1 MNAACFICGAT
12 ETAGGAPGYRRCV
25 GCGHETLAAG
35 EAQVLMVNDDLTGTP
50 SARPSRLERF
60 QGAVLARFTAG
71 RPSGR
76 LLDIGAGA
84 GLFLHRQRG
93 RCARLLGIE
102 ISPPSVDY
110 ARRVL
115 GLEIVDGIAAV
126 DGPVDVATAWHSLE
140 HMPAAVLTDLLAGL
154 RAKLAP
160 GGCVIVSV
168 PNAASWQCRG
178 LGSRYA
184 FHDRPAHLHQFTP
197 DSLGRLFA
205 AHGFVRTGAAVS
217 WPYNVFGWAQ
227 GLLNLVMPGHNYVYC
242 RLKRGHP
249 RASLARD
256 LAGLLL
262 SPPAVLPALPLALL
276 EALRPDR
283 QAVLTWRFE
292 LRP

>member
-1 MNAACFICGAT
+1 
-12 ETAGGAPGYRRCV
+12 
-25 GCGHETLAAG
+25 
-35 EAQVLMVNDDLTGTP
+35 MVNDDLAGAP

-60 QGAVLARFTAG
+60 QGGVLARFAPA
-71 RPSGR
+71 RARGR
-76 LLDIGAGA
+76 LLDIGCGA

-93 RCARLLGIE
+93 SFKRAQGIE

-110 ARRVL
+110 AQRVL

-168 PNAASWQCRG
+168 PNAASWQCRAFG
-178 LGSRYA
+178 QNYA

-197 DSLGRLFA
+197 DSLARLFT

-217 WPYNVFGWAQ
+217 WPYTGFGWAQ
-227 GLLNLVMPGHNYVYC
+227 GLLNLVMPGHNYVYY
-242 RLKRGHP
+242 RLKRGCP

-262 SPPAVLPALPLALL
+262 TPLAVLPALPLALL
-276 EALRPDR
+276 EALRPER